1 MLTYVSDTALMVD
14 ARAAGATWWRR
25 SSRKD
30 CSVSLA
36 DLGIVARTIF
46 RSGVVRPTSPRKLIA
61 ARKELRRWGLSFAG
75 ALAAS
80 SALHPTDTFIVD
92 DRGPLT
98 RAEMQR
104 RTNALAHG
112 LRAQG
117 VQAGD
122 LVGVLARNHRG
133 FVEVSVALG
142 KVGARTL
149 YLNTGF
155 AGPQL
160 REVLERERP
169 AALIYDEEFDQ
180 AIGVGTDVPIKVLSF
195 VTDAGPSN
203 AEAVTIDT
211 LIATFPGDEPEPP
224 TEIGEAIILTS
235 GTTGAPKGATREQ
248 QTSARPGIAMLERIP
263 YRHGDVTLVS
273 APLFHSWGF
282 GNLALG
288 LLLNATVVLRRT
300 FDPEEVLA
308 TIADHRVTVLAAV
321 PVMLRR
327 ILDLPPEVRARYDTS
342 SLRVVALSG
351 SSIPA
356 GLVTEWMDAY
366 GDNIYNLYGSTE
378 VGWVTIASPQDLRE
392 DPRTAGRPPLYT
404 EVRLLDAAGKPVRDG
419 DAGRIFVKSPLLF
432 GGYTDGQTKEVID
445 GYMSTGD
452 TGRFDE
458 HGRLRV
464 EGRDDEMIVSGGENV
479 FPREVEDLLS
489 GHRDV
494 ADVAVIGVPDEQFGQ
509 RLKAYVVRRPQS
521 TLDADA
527 VRAFVH
533 ENLARYKTPR
543 DVEFVDE
550 IPRNATGKIL
560 KRNLAAGSRGS
571 T

>member
-1 MLTYVSDTALMVD
+1 
-14 ARAAGATWWRR
+14 
-25 SSRKD
+25 
-30 CSVSLA
+30 VSLA
-36 DLGIVARTIF
+36 DLGLIARTIA
-46 RSGVVRPTSPRKLIA
+46 RSGIIRPTSPRKLIA
-61 ARKELRRWGLSFAG
+61 ARRELRRWGLSFAG
-75 ALAAS
+75 AVAAS
-80 SALHPTDTFIVD
+80 AALHADDTFIVD
-92 DRGPLT
+92 ERGQLT

-112 LRAQG
+112 LHAQG
-117 VQAGD
+117 VRAGD
-122 LVGVLARNHRG
+122 LVGVMARNHRG
-133 FVEVSVALG
+133 FVEASVALG
-142 KVGARTL
+142 KLGARAL

-169 AALIYDEEFDQ
+169 AALIYDEEFHQ
-180 AIGVGTDVPIKVLSF
+180 TIGDGTDVPIKVLSF
-195 VTDAGPSN
+195 VADAGPSD
-203 AEAVTIDT
+203 AAVTTIDT
-211 LIATFPGDEPEPP
+211 LIATFPEDEPEPP
-224 TEIGEAIILTS
+224 TEIGDAIILTS

-327 ILDLPPEVRARYDTS
+327 ILELPQEVRARYDTS

-356 GLVTEWMDAY
+356 GLVTEWMDTF

-489 GHRDV
+489 GHPDV
-494 ADVAVIGVPDEQFGQ
+494 VDVAVIGVPDEQFGQ
-509 RLKAYVVRRPQS
+509 RLKAYVVRSPQS
-521 TLDADA
+521 ALDADA
-527 VRAFVH
+527 VRAFVR

-543 DVEFVDE
+543 DVEFVGE

-560 KRNLAAGSRGS
+560 KRDLGAAR